1 VAHEKAAVRH
11 DEAASFWVERGDEAR
26 AKLERRNARAEREAA
41 AIEAERAR
49 LARAD

>member
-1 VAHEKAAVRH
+1 VAHEKAALRH
-11 DEAASFWVERGDEAR
+11 DEAAAFWGDRGDEAR
-26 AKLERRNARAEREAA
+26 AKLERRNARVEREAA